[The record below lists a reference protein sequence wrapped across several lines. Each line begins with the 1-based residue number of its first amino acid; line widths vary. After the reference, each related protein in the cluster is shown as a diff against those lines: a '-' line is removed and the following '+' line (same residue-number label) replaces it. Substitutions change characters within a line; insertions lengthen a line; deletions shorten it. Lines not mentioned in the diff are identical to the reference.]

1 MALSRPY
8 IIWKLSRKYFPVRCP
23 NMHGSRLQS
32 KYSSNADSFLS
43 GANANFLEAQY
54 LDWAKTKG
62 AIDSTWDEFYD
73 SINGPTLKIEEFEN
87 EFSPTSI
94 PFKENS
100 KSSAKDKE
108 AEREKIKLHLAVQN
122 LIRSYQCRGHLLAK
136 TDPLG
141 LTQGARFLLK
151 NKNRDMNV
159 KGVECQI
166 VARELGTILCEKHMD
181 MVFELPDRTFLG
193 GNETA
198 LTLREII
205 HRLERVYCGSIG
217 VEYMHVYDIDSL
229 QFIRERIEK
238 PGAFD
243 KTNEE
248 KRLIMRRLTKAV
260 FLEKYFA
267 TKWPAEKR
275 FGLEGGESMIVMLEE
290 IVDSSSRLGVESIVI
305 AMQHRGRLNM
315 LVNVCRKQLTDIF
328 AQFKP
333 MEPKEPGSGD
343 IKYHLG
349 TYIHRFIR
357 QTNKYIKVSMS
368 ANPSHLEVVSPV
380 VVGKARAEQHW
391 KGDSN
396 GDKVMAIIIHGDA
409 AFAGQGVV
417 YETAHLSN
425 LPSFTTHG
433 SIHIV
438 CNNQIGYTT
447 DPRFARSSPYC
458 SDVAKCVDAPVL
470 HVNADDA
477 EAVAHVARVAIEY
490 RCKFKKDVVLDL
502 VCYRRFGHSEEDE
515 PMFTQPFM
523 YKKIRTMETVDKI
536 YGAKLKAE
544 GIINDADIKQWEKEY
559 MDTLNKHFE
568 LAKKITKLSIMDWI
582 DTPWT
587 GFFEATD
594 PNKVQ
599 ETGISD
605 ATISTISQ
613 HFCKLPESSFEI
625 HKGIVRILANR
636 EKMVKEGIA
645 DWAMGEALAYGSL
658 LRDKIHIRLTG
669 EDVERGTMAHRHHV
683 YHHQGVDGAT
693 YRVLDTLYPDQARYS
708 LHNSSL
714 SEFGILGFEVG
725 YSYSSPYLLT
735 IWEAQYG
742 DFADTA
748 QPVFDTFIANGESKW
763 VCQSGLV
770 VQLPH
775 GIDGAGPEHS
785 SARIER
791 YLQQADDDE
800 DNIPDLDDKDMVL
813 KQLRAANWIVCNLTT
828 PANYFHMIRRQIAL
842 PFRKPV
848 ILMTPK
854 VGLKHPYYR
863 SKFEDFRIGTSF
875 QRAIRESGPASKKPE
890 GVKKLIFCSGKVAI
904 TISELVKEKK
914 LEDKIAMCR
923 IEQLYPFPY
932 DIVLKEYCRYE
943 NAKVFFCQEEHKNQ
957 GPWPFV
963 KVRLENLFGKK
974 IGCISRPSSSASA
987 TGIKWVHAKEL
998 KELKEKIVML

>member
-1 MALSRPY
+1 MSLCRTLKVLGATHKSLNIYQLACAL
-8 IIWKLSRKYFPVRCP
+8 KL
-23 NMHGSRLQS
+23 RLD
-32 KYSSNADSFLS
+32 YSSSAESFLS
-43 GANANFLEAQY
+43 GTNANFLEAQY
-54 LDWAKTKG
+54 LDWAKAKG
-62 AIDSTWDEFYD
+62 SIDSSWDGLYDSLGTATELQIDAFDEF
-73 SINGPTLKIEEFEN
+73 NPTTVK
-87 EFSPTSI
+87 P
-94 PFKENS
+94 KS
-100 KSSAKDKE
+100 KSGKEDKDALKK
-108 AEREKIKLHLAVQN
+108 KIKLHLAVQN
-122 LIRSYQCRGHLLAK
+122 LIRSYQARGHLLAK

-141 LTQGARFLLK
+141 LSLAAKFILK
-151 NKNRDMNV
+151 SKPATYET
-159 KGVECQI
+159 KGMECVI
-166 VARELGTILCEKHMD
+166 VARELGTTLCEKHMD
-181 MVFELPDRTFLG
+181 MTFELPDRTFIG
-193 GNETA
+193 GTETE

-205 HRLERVYCGSIG
+205 TRLENVYCKSIG
-217 VEYMHVYDIDSL
+217 AEFMHLFDLDCI
-229 QFIRERIEK
+229 QFMRERMEK
-238 PGAFD
+238 PGVFD
-243 KTNEE
+243 KTLDE

-275 FGLEGGESMIVMLEE
+275 FGSEGGESMIVMLEE
-290 IVDSSSRLGVESIVI
+290 IVDSATRLGVESIVM

-315 LVNVCRKQLTDIF
+315 LVNVCRKQLVDIF

-357 QTNKYIKVSMS
+357 RTNKYIKVSMS

-380 VVGKARAEQHW
+380 VVGKTRAEQHW
-391 KGDSN
+391 KGDN
-396 GDKVMAIIIHGDA
+396 VGDKVMAIIMHGDA

-417 YETAHLSN
+417 YETMHLGK
-425 LPSFTTHG
+425 LPAFTTHG

-447 DPRFARSSPYC
+447 EPRFSRSSPYC

-470 HVNADDA
+470 HVNGDDA
-477 EAVAHVARVAIEY
+477 EAVAHVARIAIEF

-502 VCYRRFGHSEEDE
+502 VCYRRYGHSEEDE

-523 YKKIRTMETVDKI
+523 YKKIKTMPTVDQV
-536 YGAKLKAE
+536 YAAKLKAE
-544 GIINDADIKQWEKEY
+544 GSVTDSDIKGWEKEY

-568 LAKKITKLSIMDWI
+568 LAKKVTKLSIMDWI

-587 GFFEATD
+587 GFFEAVD
-594 PNKVQ
+594 PSKIK
-599 ETGISD
+599 ETGISQT
-605 ATISTISQ
+605 TINTITA
-613 HFCKLPESSFEI
+613 HFVKPPEEWAFEL
-625 HKGIVRILANR
+625 HKGLHRVLGAR
-636 EKMVKEGIA
+636 EKLIKEGFA
-645 DWAMGEALAYGSL
+645 DWAIGEALTMGSI
-658 LRDKIHIRLTG
+658 LRDKIHIRFTG

-693 YRVLDTLYPDQARYS
+693 YRVLDVLYPDQARYS

-714 SEFGILGFEVG
+714 SEFGVLAYEVG

-770 VQLPH
+770 VKLPH

-785 SARIER
+785 SARVER
-791 YLQQADDDE
+791 YLQCCDDDE
-800 DNIPDLDDKDMVL
+800 ENIPDLDDRDMTL
-813 KQLRAANWIVCNLTT
+813 KQLRAANWIVCNVTS
-828 PANYFHMIRRQIAL
+828 PANYFHMMRRQVAM
-842 PFRKPV
+842 PFRKPL

-863 SKFEDFRIGTSF
+863 SPLTDFLPGVGF
-875 QRAIRESGPASKKPE
+875 KRAIPECGPAAQKPE
-890 GVKKLIFCSGKVAI
+890 GVKKLIFCSGKVSI
-904 TISELVKEKK
+904 TIDELRKEKK

-923 IEQLYPFPY
+923 IEQLFPFPY
-932 DIVLKEYCRYE
+932 DIVLQEFCRFE
-943 NAKVFFCQEEHKNQ
+943 SAKVCFCQEEHKNQ
-957 GPWPFV
+957 GPWLFC
-963 KVRLENLFGKK
+963 KVRLENLIGKK
-974 IGCISRPSSSASA
+974 IECISRPPSSASA
-987 TGIKWVHAKEL
+987 TGIKWIHAKEL
-998 KELKEKIVML
+998 KELKEKIVAL